1 MQFKILVKNCVRLAA
16 IAPGR
21 LEIGLTDDAPKSL
34 PSDISQRLLNWTG
47 IRWIVTVTRDVAGQ
61 TISEAET
68 ERRDNLVTDARADPD
83 VAAILAAF
91 PGAKSPTCALP
102 CRSRMTTR
110 ILTSMPWWI
119 APAPRL
125 KTTDLRNDGVNPCV
139 T

>member
-1 MQFKILVKNCVRLAA
+1 MRLAS

-47 IRWIVTVTRDVAGQ
+47 IRWVVTVARDVAGQ

-91 PGAKSPTCALP
+91 PGAKITDV
-102 CRSRMTTR
+102 R
-110 ILTSMPWWI
+110 IAVPEQNDDEDI
-119 APAPRL
+119 
-125 KTTDLRNDGVNPCV
+125 DLDAVAEIPGGPSEDD
-139 T
+139 